1 MQRRAV
7 LTAGV
12 CKTKG
17 AKTRDA
23 NRNGLL
29 LIVILY
35 HAMKSYSF
43 TLRQLQYAVAV
54 ADASGFHRAA
64 EQCHVSQP
72 SLSAQ
77 VRALEEALGVQLFE
91 RDRRGMMITTAGS
104 ELIERM
110 RRVLADVDDVRSA
123 TSQFLDP
130 RAGTLRIGAIPT
142 IGPYLLPTATR
153 ALRKEHPRL
162 TLTWLEEKT
171 DALIRGIRQGKLDG
185 GFLALEAG
193 IADLDYETIE
203 DDPFVLATPAGH
215 PLGRG
220 SAPIPFNRL
229 QGERILLLDEG
240 HCFRD
245 QVIEFCSRRGVEQ
258 LSVRATSL
266 PTLVQMVSAN
276 MGITLLPRMAMPAE
290 IPRSDLR
297 TRPITEPVPH
307 RTVVLAWRRR
317 SALAAVMREI
327 AGAVRRAVRAG

>member
-1 MQRRAV
+1 
-7 LTAGV
+7 
-12 CKTKG
+12 
-17 AKTRDA
+17 
-23 NRNGLL
+23 
-29 LIVILY
+29 
-35 HAMKSYSF
+35 MKPYSF
-43 TLRQLQYAVAV
+43 TLRQLQYAVTV
-54 ADASGFHRAA
+54 AEARSFRRAA
-64 EQCHVSQP
+64 ERCHVSQP

-77 VRALEEALGVQLFE
+77 VRELEEALGVQLFE
-91 RDRRGMMITTAGS
+91 RDRRGMLITTAGS

-110 RRVLADVDDVRSA
+110 RRVLAEVEDVRSA
-123 TSQFLDP
+123 AGHFLDP
-130 RAGTLRIGAIPT
+130 LARTLRIGAIPT

-153 ALRKEHPRL
+153 VLREEHPRL
-162 TLTWLEEKT
+162 KLTWLEEKT
-171 DALIRGIRQGKLDG
+171 DALVRRIREGRLDG

-193 IADLDYETIE
+193 IAELDYETIA

-215 PLGRG
+215 PLGRA
-220 SAPIPFNRL
+220 SAPIPFRRL

-245 QVIEFCSRRGVEQ
+245 QVIEFCSRRGVEE

-266 PTLVQMVSAN
+266 PTLVQMVSAD
-276 MGITLLPRMAMPAE
+276 MGITFLPRLAVPAE

-327 AGAVRRAVRAG
+327 AGTVRRAIRAG